1 MSIRLLEHSFSAGEL
16 TPELFGRVDL
26 AKRQEGLALC
36 RNFITLPHGPA
47 VNRPGTEYIRAVKNS
62 ANPTRLISFSYSNT
76 QTFAIELGAGYFR
89 FHTNGATLLDPGTGL
104 PYEVVNSYAAADL
117 FDIHYIQSADVM
129 TLVHPNYPPQELK
142 RYGATNWIL
151 STPVFTPPANPIT
164 GLTATATG
172 TGGTPVTQ
180 SYVVTT
186 VLATNLQESVA
197 SSAATCSNDLTVAN
211 HTNTITWTDPS
222 TAGTNVRYY
231 IYKLINGLYGY
242 IGQSASGSF
251 IDTYITPDVS
261 KTPPIPDANAA
272 FNSAGNYPAAVSYF
286 QQRRLFAGTGNGPQ
300 NLWATRSGT
309 ESDMSY
315 TLPVRDDNR
324 VSLRIAARE
333 ASAIRHIVPSAQ
345 MLLFTASCEWLVA
358 APGNQVLTPSNV
370 SVTPQSYIGANN
382 VTPQVVNNLILYA
395 AARGGHIREVSYS
408 WQVSGYTS
416 SDICLMAPHLFDYN
430 TILDM
435 AYSRGPVPIL
445 WAISS
450 SGSLL
455 GMTYVPEQQLA
466 AWHHHDTAA
475 SGVFESCCVVTEN
488 NEDMLYVIVNRV
500 INGST
505 VRYVER
511 LHTRLYATPADAFY
525 VDAGTTY
532 NTGSPVTTIS
542 GLTWLEGQTVNIL
555 ADGAVMNPRVVTGGA
570 ITLDQPATKVT
581 IGLPIT
587 AQLQTLP
594 AIISSD
600 PAAGHGNQKNV
611 NKVWLRVYRSSGIRV
626 GPDFNNLVQYGQRTT
641 ESYGSPPNLINDVIE
656 VVLSPSSGVNGQV
669 CIQQTDPLPL
679 DIAAITLE
687 MEMGG

>member
-1 MSIRLLEHSFSAGEL
+1 
-16 TPELFGRVDL
+16 
-26 AKRQEGLALC
+26 
-36 RNFITLPHGPA
+36 
-47 VNRPGTEYIRAVKNS
+47 
-62 ANPTRLISFSYSNT
+62 
-76 QTFAIELGAGYFR
+76 
-89 FHTNGATLLDPGTGL
+89 
-104 PYEVVNSYAAADL
+104 
-117 FDIHYIQSADVM
+117 
-129 TLVHPNYPPQELK
+129 
-142 RYGATNWIL
+142 
-151 STPVFTPPANPIT
+151 
-164 GLTATATG
+164 
-172 TGGTPVTQ
+172 
-180 SYVVTT
+180 
-186 VLATNLQESVA
+186 
-197 SSAATCSNDLTVAN
+197 
-211 HTNTITWTDPS
+211 
-222 TAGTNVRYY
+222 
-231 IYKLINGLYGY
+231 
-242 IGQSASGSF
+242 
-251 IDTYITPDVS
+251 
-261 KTPPIPDANAA
+261 
-272 FNSAGNYPAAVSYF
+272 
-286 QQRRLFAGTGNGPQ
+286 
-300 NLWATRSGT
+300 
-309 ESDMSY
+309 
-315 TLPVRDDNR
+315 
-324 VSLRIAARE
+324 
-333 ASAIRHIVPSAQ
+333 
-345 MLLFTASCEWLVA
+345 
-358 APGNQVLTPSNV
+358 
-370 SVTPQSYIGANN
+370 

-555 ADGAVMNPRVVTGGA
+555 ADGAVMNPRVVTGGS
-570 ITLDQPATKVT
+570 ITLDQPAIKVT

-611 NKVWLRVYRSSGIRV
+611 NKVWLRVYRSSGIHV
-626 GPDFNNLVQYGQRTT
+626 GPDFNNLVTYAQRTT

-656 VVLSPSSGVNGQV
+656 VVLNPVSGVNGQV